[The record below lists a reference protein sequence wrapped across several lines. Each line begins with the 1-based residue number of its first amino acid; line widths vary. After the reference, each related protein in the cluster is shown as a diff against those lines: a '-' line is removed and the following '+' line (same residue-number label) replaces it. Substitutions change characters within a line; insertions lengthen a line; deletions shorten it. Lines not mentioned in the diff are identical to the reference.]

1 MIFPSAA
8 ATRIRGPSCID
19 LPTADQD
26 YSARPPRGCPPSA
39 ARCTLLLFMLVLNL
53 RLGADKLIIFLARNT
68 LALPPGYV
76 DAGCPVA
83 G

>member
-1 MIFPSAA
+1 M
-8 ATRIRGPSCID
+8 
-19 LPTADQD
+19 
-26 YSARPPRGCPPSA
+26 ARLALISQLQIKIIPHDRPGGCPPSA